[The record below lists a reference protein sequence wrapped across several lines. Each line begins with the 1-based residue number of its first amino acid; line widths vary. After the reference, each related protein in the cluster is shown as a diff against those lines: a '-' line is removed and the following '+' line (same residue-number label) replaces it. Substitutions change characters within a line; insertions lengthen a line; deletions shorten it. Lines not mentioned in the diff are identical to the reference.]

1 MLLASAPA
9 ILTPAMAEAA
19 AVMVMVMVMVV
30 AVVSVVV
37 VMPVPTPLAVAA
49 VFAAPLLV
57 SAVIAL
63 IAVMPGVR
71 RAAGSIGRR
80 ARRSCLRPCARRQSA
95 RRQGQNQLMQSV

>member
-1 MLLASAPA
+1 
-9 ILTPAMAEAA
+9 MAEAA
-19 AVMVMVMVMVV
+19 LVMVMVM
-30 AVVSVVV
+30 AVVSMVVM
-37 VMPVPTPLAVAA
+37 MPVPTPFAVAA

-57 SAVIAL
+57 RAVFAL

-71 RAAGSIGRR
+71 RPAGSIGRW